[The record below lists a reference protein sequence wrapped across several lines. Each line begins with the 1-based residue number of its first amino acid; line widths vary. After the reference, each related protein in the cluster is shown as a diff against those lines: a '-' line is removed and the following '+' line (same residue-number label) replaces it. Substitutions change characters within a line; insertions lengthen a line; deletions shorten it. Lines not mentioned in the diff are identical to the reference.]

1 MSLTA
6 SNKVKNQD
14 HQQPLSDKEA
24 SQLKALPQFFAWIGG
39 SLLALL
45 TYLGGIYLLSLQILK
60 SLVTEKFPWK
70 DTLIQFQII
79 GVKSTS
85 LTNLIAIFTGMV
97 LAVQFIVALSR
108 FGLQLYAGNMIG
120 IALCRELIPV
130 LTALMIAARVGSGI
144 TAELASMSVT
154 EQVMAI
160 EAMGC
165 NPIQKLVIPR
175 VIACLVC
182 VPLLAVLADVIG
194 IFGGLIIT
202 MVETGVGAYFYYDQ
216 TVQSLT
222 LDDFVSGITKTIF
235 FGLFIGLIATYE
247 GLNSK
252 GGTAGVGKST
262 TTSVVYASICIFVS
276 DFILTKVF
284 LLF

>member
-1 MSLTA
+1 MTPET
-6 SNKVKNQD
+6 NKKK
-14 HQQPLSDKEA
+14 PLVRFLS
-24 SQLKALPQFFAWIGG
+24 FIGDSVLSFVTYVG
-39 SLLALL
+39 GIALL
-45 TYLGGIYLLSLQILK
+45 VYQILK
-60 SLVTEKFPWK
+60 AIIKERFPWK
-70 DTLIQFQII
+70 DTLVQFEVI

-97 LAVQFIVALSR
+97 LALQFIVALSR

-120 IALCRELIPV
+120 IALCRELVPV

-165 NPIQKLVIPR
+165 NPIQKLVLPR
-175 VIACLVC
+175 VIACLFC
-182 VPLLAVLADVIG
+182 VPLLSVLADVVG
-194 IFGGLIIT
+194 ILGGLVIT
-202 MVETGVGAYFYYDQ
+202 MLETGVGAYFYYDQ
-216 TVQSLT
+216 TVQSLK
-222 LDDFVSGITKTIF
+222 LSDFVSGTTKTIF

-247 GLNSK
+247 GLNSQ
-252 GGTAGVGKST
+252 GGTEGVGRST
-262 TTSVVYASICIFVS
+262 TTSVVYASICIFIS